1 MSDISKIQING
12 VLYDIDDAV
21 ARQALTEH
29 TANQDIHITAAE
41 RVLWNTGRVVTKTTA
56 EWNAE
61 TSYIPAAGYICVY
74 SDYTTTTDASGNVI
88 NTPALKV
95 GDGTTYIV
103 DLPFMVG
110 THAQE
115 ALDSH
120 INNTAVH
127 ITELERTF
135 WNNKVSC
142 SIDSTNPEEIVF
154 STN

>member
-1 MSDISKIQING
+1 MSDISKIQINDI
-12 VLYDIDDAV
+12 LYDIDDAV
-21 ARQALTEH
+21 ARRILTEH

-41 RVLWNTGRVVTKTTA
+41 RILWNAGRVITKTTV

-88 NTPALKV
+88 NIPALKV

-110 THAQE
+110 THVQE
-115 ALDSH
+115 ALDIH

-127 ITELERTF
+127 ITEPERAF

-142 SIDSTNPEEIVF
+142 SIESTNPEEIVF